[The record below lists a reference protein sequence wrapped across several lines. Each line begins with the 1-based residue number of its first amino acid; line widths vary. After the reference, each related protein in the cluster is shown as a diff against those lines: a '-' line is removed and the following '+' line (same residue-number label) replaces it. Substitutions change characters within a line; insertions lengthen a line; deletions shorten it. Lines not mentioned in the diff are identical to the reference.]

1 MRSTAVVGRSVRL
14 IGVLA
19 LGALCMAHEGFGQE
33 SDPHGAAIGAGSV
46 VAPSTWLNVNVP
58 LQERVALKLYGFFVG
73 GELDVPSAQVDL
85 PVRATKF
92 LTITPSYLY
101 YSIPADGLDELANVS
116 GAFSDSYD
124 EHQFRVDATVGF
136 AVGGFRIAGRN
147 MYVRRF
153 RPAPAEDSNR
163 YRARIGT
170 AYPLLVSGHLWRPFA
185 SYEAYY
191 DRGAGGWNKNRL
203 WSGLTVPLTK
213 RVSVEPSY
221 LWERSDGLKDI
232 NYLLFGLIVNTK

>member
-1 MRSTAVVGRSVRL
+1 LL

-19 LGALCMAHEGFGQE
+19 LGGLCVANEGFAQE
-33 SDPHGAAIGAGSV
+33 GDPTGAAIGSGSV
-46 VAPSTWLNVNVP
+46 VAPSPWLNVNVP

-73 GELDVPSAQVDL
+73 GELDVPSAQVDV
-85 PVRATKF
+85 PVRTTKF

-101 YSIPADGLDELANVS
+101 YSVPADGLDELANRP
-116 GAFSDSYD
+116 GAFTDSYD
-124 EHQFRVDATVGF
+124 EHQFRIDGTVGF

-163 YRARIGT
+163 YRGRIGI
-170 AYPLLVSGHLWRPFA
+170 AHPLLVSGHLWRPFA

-191 DRGAGGWNKNRL
+191 DRGNGGWNKDRV
-203 WSGLTVPLTK
+203 WTGVTVTLNK
-213 RVSVEPSY
+213 HVSFEPSY

-232 NYLLFGLIVNTK
+232 HYLLFGLIVNTK